1 MEAASDAVD
10 EQRRRRQWATPTA
23 VKVELMTARALGGA
37 TWRGASLH
45 LSRCRRLWPAHE
57 KDGAVCAL
65 ESTSNAHVGD
75 VGSRTTR
82 RWHGYRAGLKA
93 RWSGAPVK
101 LGGVERSHELRS
113 GGGRWDPSVVGVGDA
128 RLLRNGPVRRAV
140 EVALLALSGTAQRP
154 RGWSAWATTGAAR
167 GGQATLHPIPTDGG
181 FGDLSVTSRGRTCWL
196 PRPFLEIPA

>member
-1 MEAASDAVD
+1 M
-10 EQRRRRQWATPTA
+10 PLA
-23 VKVELMTARALGGA
+23 VKVELMTAGALGGA
-37 TWRGASLH
+37 TWSGASLH

-113 GGGRWDPSVVGVGDA
+113 GGGGGIRVWWV
-128 RLLRNGPVRRAV
+128 
-140 EVALLALSGTAQRP
+140 
-154 RGWSAWATTGAAR
+154 WATRAC
-167 GGQATLHPIPTDGG
+167 
-181 FGDLSVTSRGRTCWL
+181 SVTV
-196 PRPFLEIPA
+196 PFVARSKLLS